1 MHKYHKV
8 YERCVTREGR
18 ANGSQYFISQSITH
32 NYISRSSLQA
42 YINIWKPK
50 HNIITTF
57 RPPLRESCLEYTFDF
72 RTKGRQIG
80 KQFMK

>member
-1 MHKYHKV
+1 MLL
-8 YERCVTREGR
+8 ERDGQMEV
-18 ANGSQYFISQSITH
+18 NILSVSQLLIITFH
-32 NYISRSSLQA
+32 VQA

-72 RTKGRQIG
+72 RAKGRKIG